1 MSRSLTLVLAGVVA
15 VGAVLISSRE
25 SPVGE
30 APPLTPLGSATPEEV
45 DDIPAPGA
53 LGPQPNEQET
63 RIPEPI
69 VPTSAV
75 QKNWRTRQLQLDV
88 HPLDVLFGPSG
99 ETVLVSADD
108 ATLREYDL
116 ASGRLVHMASV
127 PAQGD
132 RIRLLHDRYVAVLR
146 PWDTAHIP
154 VMDIHNWD
162 RDPALLWVGT
172 QPIDI
177 VALPDGKT
185 AVAAAGNGKR
195 LSWFDLP
202 TGRRLG
208 DIRVPHVTRQ
218 LYVLRNSEG
227 RTYVGAMGMS
237 NRAARPIGAWID
249 LFDPHETPFG
259 ATRRSISVGRDPR
272 PGALSRDQGSL
283 WFVDNAANVAT
294 LLTIDPIT
302 DLQTVTAGHGPMAA
316 FLLNADRHGITLDA
330 KARTATVID
339 TAKKTAV
346 ATLML
351 EGEPHDGATS
361 PDGSALF
368 VSLGGTSWPPREQGA
383 AVIAGDPPEVVAT
396 LKTGRG
402 AARVA
407 VARSGMR
414 AVVANYTDKAL
425 TVIEP

>member
-1 MSRSLTLVLAGVVA
+1 MLAAVIA
-15 VGAVLISSRE
+15 VGAVLISKRE

-30 APPLTPLGSATPEEV
+30 APPLTPLGTAAPEAV
-45 DDIPAPGA
+45 DDIRQGDPLPGA
-53 LGPQPNEQET
+53 LGPDAENPA
-63 RIPEPI
+63 RVPEPI
-69 VPTSAV
+69 EPASAV
-75 QKNWRTRQLQLDV
+75 QKKWRARQVQLDV
-88 HPLDVLFGPSG
+88 HPLDVVFGPSG
-99 ETVLVSADD
+99 DTVLVSADD

-116 ASGRLVHMASV
+116 ATGKLVHLASL

-146 PWDTAHIP
+146 PPDTAHIP

-162 RDPALLWVGT
+162 RDPMLLWIGL
-172 QPIDI
+172 QPADI

-185 AVAAAGNGKR
+185 AVAASSSGKR

-208 DIRVPHVTRQ
+208 DIRVPHVIRQ
-218 LYVLRNSEG
+218 LYVMRSTEG
-227 RTYVGAMGMS
+227 RPYIGALGTS
-237 NRAARPIGAWID
+237 HRAGRPIGAWID

-259 ATRRSISVGRDPR
+259 ATRRSIAVGRDPR
-272 PGALSRDQGSL
+272 QGGLTRDQGTL
-283 WFVDNAANVAT
+283 WFVDYAANVASV
-294 LLTIDPIT
+294 LRIDPTTHLETI
-302 DLQTVTAGHGPMAA
+302 TAGHGPVAA
-316 FLLNADRHGITLDA
+316 FLLGADRYGVTLDA
-330 KARTATVID
+330 KARTATVLD
-339 TAKKTAV
+339 TKKKTAI

-402 AARVA
+402 ASRVA
-407 VARSGMR
+407 VAKSGMR
-414 AVVANYTDKAL
+414 AVVANYVDKAL